1 MARGLIGWAP
11 PSPLLAL
18 TLSRVPL
25 SLSAAFFPSGDDREW
40 RRRPPVLHW
49 VHPCLLVLVP
59 LLEGDGVEW
68 GSTSTY
74 TGW

>member
-1 MARGLIGWAP
+1 MARGLIGWARPIPTPRSHSLSGPPLSRP
-11 PSPLLAL
+11 PSFQ
-18 TLSRVPL
+18 
-25 SLSAAFFPSGDDREW
+25 AATTGEW
-40 RRRPPVLHW
+40 RRRPHVLHW